1 VALADPYKD
10 LPERLLD
17 EMAVEV
23 MTGMSR
29 FQRSKEEAEGRF
41 PKRVRVGT
49 RTVRW
54 KQSEVLQWIK
64 NLPTGPSVRTHDRSP
79 FLTENREAAKAEA
92 EAAAGHSDLDS
103 RGSRVGGDHP
113 SPISA
118 RAKSRRLVRK
128 TRSSSQATPAE

>member
-1 VALADPYKD
+1 VALVDPYKD

-64 NLPTGPSVRTHDRSP
+64 NLPTGPSVRTHDKSP
-79 FLTENREAAKAEA
+79 LLTANREAAKAAA
-92 EAAAGHSDLDS
+92 ETAGAKAGKGPRRAARPG
-103 RGSRVGGDHP
+103 
-113 SPISA
+113 A
-118 RAKSRRLVRK
+118 RPTA
-128 TRSSSQATPAE
+128 P

>member
-1 VALADPYKD
+1 VALVDPYKD

-29 FQRSKEEAEGRF
+29 FLRSKEEAEGRF

-64 NLPTGPSVRTHDRSP
+64 NLPTGPSVRTHDKSP
-79 FLTENREAAKAEA
+79 LLTENREAAKAAA
-92 EAAAGHSDLDS
+92 EA
-103 RGSRVGGDHP
+103 
-113 SPISA
+113 SPIPA
-118 RAKSRRLVRK
+118 RAKFRRPVRK
-128 TRSSSQATPAE
+128 PRGSSQASTAE